1 MKDID
6 YREWVSRADIV
17 LDKPVSRSEGGMP
30 IGNGRTGTLVWTT
43 PTAARMQVNRV
54 DVFGCNRQ
62 TNSFHFHQDYCC
74 GCGFVDVDLGDA
86 DVFADDATHQHLHLY
101 DALLELAGRGIEVRV
116 LAWHERDVIAVQVH
130 DRRGRPPSG
139 GPRKV
144 PVPGGRRFRLASRS
158 LSMFAFGT

>member
-116 LAWHERDVIAVQVH
+116 LAWHERDVIAVQVN
-130 DRRGRPPSG
+130 DRRGRPPSRGPWGG
-139 GPRKV
+139 GP
-144 PVPGGRRFRLASRS
+144 PPHPPPGAPPRLA
-158 LSMFAFGT
+158 GH